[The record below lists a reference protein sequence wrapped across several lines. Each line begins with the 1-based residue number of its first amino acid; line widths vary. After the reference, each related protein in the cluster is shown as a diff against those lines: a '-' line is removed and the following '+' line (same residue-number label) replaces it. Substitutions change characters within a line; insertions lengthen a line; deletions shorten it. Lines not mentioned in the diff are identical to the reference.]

1 MIEVQSSDKTVQILT
16 PFPVGKA
23 YSYMT
28 GGQDV
33 NLGDFV
39 VVPLGKKQTVGLVWS
54 LDDEPDVDRSK
65 LKQIIAVADMPPMPD
80 VHRKFINWIS
90 IYTMADLG
98 STFKMSMPKMIEN
111 AMIKP
116 LKKPDV
122 APCVDI
128 KTFKT
133 GLDLSNDQVEA
144 AKVLTKAIQSDGFS
158 PILLDGVTGSGK
170 TEVYFEALSACF
182 AAGKQALVLLPEIG
196 LSSQFIDRF
205 KRRFG
210 TEPAIWHSDVTPAK
224 KRKIW
229 RGVIEGQTK
238 CVVGARSALMLPFSD
253 LGLIVVDEEHDQSYK
268 QEDGVIYNAR
278 DMAIVR
284 AKLGEFPVVLASATP
299 SLETMQNV
307 WDGKYKH
314 VVLPSRFGPAVM
326 PDVKMIDM
334 CEEKTT
340 ASVFLSD
347 TLRTAMMATKERGEQ
362 SLLFL
367 NRRGYAPLTLCR
379 KCGHRFQC
387 PSCTAWLVEHRKT
400 GRLHC
405 HHCDFDMR
413 IPKTCPEC
421 EAEDSLVACG
431 PGVERIAEEARMVMP
446 DANVL
451 LLSSDIT
458 NSPKALEDAL
468 NEITSGEADVVIGTQ
483 LIAKGHNFPK
493 LTCVGVVDA
502 DIGLSGGDM
511 RAAERTFQLLHQV
524 SGRAGR
530 SALKGTVYL
539 QSYMP
544 DHTVMQA
551 LAAGQRDPFLQLEAR
566 ERQAANMPPYGK
578 LAGLII
584 SGPKPDMV
592 ENYARALAR
601 FAPAYTNI
609 QVLGPA
615 PAMLAILRGKHRW
628 RFLLRA
634 PKDVQIQKIVS
645 DWVATVKKPSN
656 VQLKIDIDPQ
666 SFF

>member
-1 MIEVQSSDKTVQILT
+1 
-16 PFPVGKA
+16 
-23 YSYMT
+23 
-28 GGQDV
+28 
-33 NLGDFV
+33 
-39 VVPLGKKQTVGLVWS
+39 
-54 LDDEPDVDRSK
+54 
-65 LKQIIAVADMPPMPD
+65 
-80 VHRKFINWIS
+80 
-90 IYTMADLG
+90 
-98 STFKMSMPKMIEN
+98 
-111 AMIKP
+111 
-116 LKKPDV
+116 
-122 APCVDI
+122 
-128 KTFKT
+128 
-133 GLDLSNDQVEA
+133 
-144 AKVLTKAIQSDGFS
+144 
-158 PILLDGVTGSGK
+158 
-170 TEVYFEALSACF
+170 
-182 AAGKQALVLLPEIG
+182 
-196 LSSQFIDRF
+196 
-205 KRRFG
+205 
-210 TEPAIWHSDVTPAK
+210 
-224 KRKIW
+224 
-229 RGVIEGQTK
+229 
-238 CVVGARSALMLPFSD
+238 
-253 LGLIVVDEEHDQSYK
+253 
-268 QEDGVIYNAR
+268 
-278 DMAIVR
+278 
-284 AKLGEFPVVLASATP
+284 
-299 SLETMQNV
+299 
-307 WDGKYKH
+307 
-314 VVLPSRFGPAVM
+314 
-326 PDVKMIDM
+326 
-334 CEEKTT
+334 
-340 ASVFLSD
+340 
-347 TLRTAMMATKERGEQ
+347 
-362 SLLFL
+362 
-367 NRRGYAPLTLCR
+367 
-379 KCGHRFQC
+379 
-387 PSCTAWLVEHRKT
+387 
-400 GRLHC
+400 
-405 HHCDFDMR
+405 
-413 IPKTCPEC
+413 
-421 EAEDSLVACG
+421 
-431 PGVERIAEEARMVMP
+431 MVMP